1 MSEQGNDRLEEFFQ
15 KAASRPDV
23 PFNEEDWKKLEARL
37 DAHDAL
43 MAGARKPGSKIV
55 SAVAVSVI
63 LLFTA
68 GLVVNDHYR
77 FIPLTPSVADEN
89 LGAEKD
95 QAPLAPLSDI
105 NGSGVEEEAE
115 DRNGVGPT
123 NEISD
128 RADKFTFQNET
139 SAQSDIRPSSDLTS
153 GVRTASE
160 LQSNPV
166 GVDHAGDTD
175 AWTKGGG
182 NNTIAKSRNHAN
194 SANVVEIDDGQILRH
209 FRRRS
214 PVLVLKN
221 KQKAIVELP
230 GAEEVETGEAESVI
244 REEQVSDPNDRVT
257 MPRLSL
263 LLSFSPDFSGTS
275 LSQYSAPGKAF
286 GAMIHYHIRSR
297 WSVSAGIIKNNKQYT
312 GKGEDY
318 QPPAGYWNYYTNG
331 KIPNS
336 IYGACDVLEFPLMVQ
351 YTIRQNGKN
360 KLLASAGTSSYVM
373 LKESY
378 QYQFDEPNPGAR
390 ERWDSRS
397 SSRFLLNMVNFAVA
411 YEREVFPGF
420 MIGVEPYVKI
430 PIEEI
435 GWVNLKLFSTG
446 AAVTMR
452 YTILR
457 KNSAITN
464 PSRGPD

>member
-1 MSEQGNDRLEEFFQ
+1 MSEQDNDRLEQFFQ
-15 KAASRPDV
+15 KAAGKPDV
-23 PFNEEDWKKLEARL
+23 PFNEDDWKKLEARL

-43 MAGARKPGSKIV
+43 TGGVQKAGSKLV

-77 FIPLTPSVADEN
+77 LIPLKPSLVDEKLTP
-89 LGAEKD
+89 EKD
-95 QAPLAPLSDI
+95 QAPTSPDIDHSPVQEEVEDLSTVGQTNDI
-105 NGSGVEEEAE
+105 SGNGKEFS
-115 DRNGVGPT
+115 
-123 NEISD
+123 
-128 RADKFTFQNET
+128 FQNE
-139 SAQSDIRPSSDLTS
+139 SSPRRDRRPSSDLTTE
-153 GVRTASE
+153 VRPASPP
-160 LQSNPV
+160 QGTPIAVVS
-166 GVDHAGDTD
+166 DTD
-175 AWTKGGG
+175 AWKIDAGS
-182 NNTIAKSRNHAN
+182 TIDTNGRLAN
-194 SANVVEIDDGQILRH
+194 SAAVKEVEDGQILRDFTH
-209 FRRRS
+209 RT
-214 PVLVLKN
+214 PVLALKY

-244 REEQVSDPNDRVT
+244 REEQVSDQNDHVT

-263 LLSFSPDFSGTS
+263 LLSFAPDFSGTS

-286 GAMIHYHIRSR
+286 GAMIHYHIGSR
-297 WSVSAGIIKNNKQYT
+297 WSVSAGVIKSNKQYT
-312 GKGEDY
+312 GEGEDY
-318 QPPAGYWNYYTNG
+318 RPPAGYWKYYTNG

-360 KLLASAGTSSYVM
+360 KLLAGAGTSSYVM

-397 SSRFLLNMVNFAVA
+397 SSRFLLNMVNLTVG
-411 YEREVFPGF
+411 YEREVFPGL

-446 AAVTMR
+446 ASVTMR

-457 KNSAITN
+457 KKSDTITN
-464 PSRGPD
+464 RTRGPD